1 MHPSLETQVKSKLN
15 KLLAA
20 RIIFPVKHTHW
31 ISNLF
36 HVRNKSGEIRLCV
49 DFKNVNK
56 ASEKDNDPVPPM
68 KKILQCVYGSEML
81 SLLNGFSGYNQVR
94 VAHDD
99 QLKTFFRTKW
109 GTYAYKKIPIGLD
122 QLWGDLSKKID
133 IDFRGLIR
141 DCVVVYLDDVT
152 IFSKYQKYHIAHLR
166 RVFNRCRKYAISL
179 NPKKMVF
186 AVDEG
191 ILLGFIV
198 SKHGMRID
206 PERTEEISKNTPPH
220 NKNSMQS
227 FLGKINVLRR
237 FVPSFAETVKPLQDM
252 IKKNREFKWGPR
264 EKDYFDRIKEEI
276 V

>member
-1 MHPSLETQVKSKLN
+1 MHTKKFP
-15 KLLAA
+15 LALINFGA
-20 RIIFPVKHTHW
+20 
-31 ISNLF
+31 
-36 HVRNKSGEIRLCV
+36 
-49 DFKNVNK
+49 
-56 ASEKDNDPVPPM
+56 
-68 KKILQCVYGSEML
+68 
-81 SLLNGFSGYNQVR
+81 
-94 VAHDD
+94 
-99 QLKTFFRTKW
+99 TFQRT
-109 GTYAYKKIPIGLD
+109 
-122 QLWGDLSKKID
+122 ID

-186 AVDEG
+186 AFDEG

-206 PERTEEISKNTPPH
+206 PKRTEEISKNTPH

-237 FVPSFAETVKPLQDM
+237 FVPIFAETVKPLQDM

-264 EKDYFDRIKEEI
+264 EKDCFDRIKVEI